1 MIHFNITMSGKFYK
15 IGYRLHAAN
24 QANNLNIKGFVQRVG
39 NNTIYIE
46 AEGVEKNVENY
57 INWCKN
63 NLPWT
68 KMELFSTELSDF
80 RNYKYFQIIYG
91 NEKLITRNKSKFIH
105 FFKKTKYNL

>member
-1 MIHFNITMSGKFYK
+1 MSGKFYK
-15 IGYRLHAAN
+15 LGYRLYASN
-24 QANNLNIKGFVQRVG
+24 QAKDLSIKGFVQRVC
-39 NNTIYIE
+39 NTTIYIE
-46 AEGVEKNVENY
+46 AEGAEKNVENY

-91 NEKLITRNKSKFIH
+91 TDRLIAPNKSKFTK
-105 FFKKTKYNL
+105 FFKKRYNL